1 VQSGVALYAAV
12 VACISDVVTGV
23 LGAAGAAGVGHEVFG
38 VFLALCISCGWPA
51 DLGTAA
57 TYIC

>member
-1 VQSGVALYAAV
+1 MQSGVALYAAV

-38 VFLALCISCGWPA
+38 VFLALCISCG
-51 DLGTAA
+51 
-57 TYIC
+57 